1 MYLFSRR
8 LTLARFPS
16 MTETCHRFFH
26 LNTTELERLN
36 FFYFL
41 LNFLLWLKL
50 LEQCSFVCRKN
61 PNPKQSLASNQNK
74 GLHHRKQFGIAL
86 LSLLGAESA
95 SNAGRRKQP
104 KRTLFHFCTW
114 LFEKMARGFW
124 TNNKEQR
131 PLQTRENV
139 NNQDALC
146 LIFAPDCLRKWRE
159 VSITK

>member
-1 MYLFSRR
+1 MYLSSRR

-26 LNTTELERLN
+26 LNTTELDRLN
-36 FFYFL
+36 FFLFL
-41 LNFLLWLKL
+41 A
-50 LEQCSFVCRKN
+50 ECFVMIKATGAVFFCASKK

-104 KRTLFHFCTW
+104 R
-114 LFEKMARGFW
+114 R
-124 TNNKEQR
+124 
-131 PLQTRENV
+131 
-139 NNQDALC
+139 LC
-146 LIFAPDCLRKWRE
+146 FIFAPDCLRKWRE
-159 VSITK
+159 VSGPITRNRERFKRGKT